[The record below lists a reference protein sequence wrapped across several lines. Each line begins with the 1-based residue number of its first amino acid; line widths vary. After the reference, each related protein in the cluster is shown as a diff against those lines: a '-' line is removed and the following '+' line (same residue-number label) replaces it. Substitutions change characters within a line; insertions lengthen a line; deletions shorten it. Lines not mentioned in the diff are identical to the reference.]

1 MTAPIIQ
8 FKRGAHINLPGLR
21 GGEPGFTTDK
31 YDLYVGLNSTTESN
45 QFFGSGRYWERED
58 GNEALALR
66 LVDKDGSNSINLKGP
81 DSLTGVTTYT
91 FPATPE
97 SNKFLITDDDGNL
110 SWGDGLESLNISG
123 IVTATGGFNL
133 GISSAGNAI
142 TTGPVKALNFVGAGN
157 TFAYNPDTDTID
169 ISIAGGGGAAAGSG
183 EDITLGSPTDGS
195 YSPGALDTINSTT
208 KVVDSIDDLNELA
221 LNMLKGTAVSE
232 VDFSADKT
240 TGGSPLSIT
249 LTPTFAGNA
258 DLFDVDW
265 GDGGNVELDLTLSQ
279 LNHTYNESAGGL
291 FSITLNAKN
300 NSGSGAGSEFAVAK
314 NDYITVYTPDPEV
327 RFNLYRNAS
336 GGSLLS
342 GNDLYVVE
350 GQSLYLKNTT
360 TNTSGFDVDY
370 SVTWGDGN
378 TDSVADDASA
388 GGVDGSRLEHTW
400 ADGTSS
406 GTGLD
411 TLTVSLDSH
420 NGSDPSVIPTTKE
433 ITLKVYDDSPAQ
445 PDGLSTKS
453 LTDIP
458 STGDSPRLA
467 SGATDNTGAS
477 LLSDGDVVDRVV
489 SGSVESSMTDSFAYG
504 ADTGSLTAN
513 VSGSADGSV
522 TFTFAGDESGTYDS
536 LIVTEESDYQLL
548 DSTGSPTTFQ
558 SSIYYPGLYKG
569 FKARISKPVADL
581 AVGANSFQLQHST
594 TGNTNTVSFVKDDLT
609 SDPTTDV
616 SSATVSENVSGVYR
630 YISGVPYYNSGSPSL
645 TLSGVTIEDLVGQCY
660 TNQNDIV
667 EVNDGVSV
675 TDYSYSDIDGST
687 TMLTGG
693 IPNAN
698 VGTASP
704 YTIGDLV
711 VPITTPNV
719 RTESQIRVR
728 AKNVNGVGNYSSE
741 IPTKI
746 QVHTS
751 EQFGISEIAIPVE
764 DALGNGTHTDDGI
777 RIFDFSGD
785 VDDTPTFN
793 NATNFYTNDPYTEL
807 IDPGIEG
814 TQEAMIRDGQIQ
826 HDTSDY
832 STGYLPAGGPDRSGD
847 TGTQYFTFAF
857 RRQVVAN
864 FDINIESSGVAGLWI
879 ALPGTAIDTTSG
891 LNGWLRSDSAYS
903 GAGVPGTET
912 GGNGSNGC
920 AFNNSDL
927 ILPNTSLSG
936 GYTMTLGEENMSN
949 ATGNVVL
956 VRIALTSGQSI
967 SSLNITEAAV

>member
-1 MTAPIIQ
+1 M
-8 FKRGAHINLPGLR
+8 
-21 GGEPGFTTDK
+21 
-31 YDLYVGLNSTTESN
+31 
-45 QFFGSGRYWERED
+45 
-58 GNEALALR
+58 
-66 LVDKDGSNSINLKGP
+66 
-81 DSLTGVTTYT
+81 
-91 FPATPE
+91 
-97 SNKFLITDDDGNL
+97 
-110 SWGDGLESLNISG
+110 
-123 IVTATGGFNL
+123 
-133 GISSAGNAI
+133 
-142 TTGPVKALNFVGAGN
+142 
-157 TFAYNPDTDTID
+157 
-169 ISIAGGGGAAAGSG
+169 
-183 EDITLGSPTDGS
+183 
-195 YSPGALDTINSTT
+195 
-208 KVVDSIDDLNELA
+208 
-221 LNMLKGTAVSE
+221 
-232 VDFSADKT
+232 
-240 TGGSPLSIT
+240 
-249 LTPTFAGNA
+249 
-258 DLFDVDW
+258 
-265 GDGGNVELDLTLSQ
+265 
-279 LNHTYNESAGGL
+279 

-300 NSGSGAGSEFAVAK
+300 DSGTGAGSEFAVAK

-327 RFNLYRNAS
+327 RFNLYRNPT

-360 TNTSGFDVDY
+360 TNTTGFDVDY
-370 SVTWGDGN
+370 TVTWGDGN
-378 TDSVADDASA
+378 TDSVADDASD
-388 GGVDGSRLEHTW
+388 GGVGGSRLEHTW

-411 TLTVSLDSH
+411 TLIVSLDSH

-433 ITLKVYDDSPAQ
+433 ITLKVYDDSPSQ
-445 PDGLSTKS
+445 PGGLSTKS

-458 STGDSPRLA
+458 STGNSPRLA

-504 ADTGSLTAN
+504 ADAGSLTAN

-536 LIVTEESDYQLL
+536 LVVTEESDYQLL

-581 AVGANSFQLQHST
+581 AVGANSFQLQHSA
-594 TGNTNTVSFVKDDLT
+594 TGDTNTVSFVKDDLT
-609 SDPTTDV
+609 SDPTTSV
-616 SSATVSENVSGVYR
+616 ASATVSENVSGVYR
-630 YISGVPYYNSGSPSL
+630 YISGVPYYDSGSPSL

-667 EVNDGVSV
+667 EVNDGVST

-698 VGTASP
+698 VGTSAP
-704 YTIGDLV
+704 YAIGDLV
-711 VPITTPNV
+711 VPITTSNV
-719 RTESQIRVR
+719 RTESQIKVR
-728 AKNVNGVGNYSSE
+728 AKNVNGLGNYSSE

-751 EQFGISEIAIPVE
+751 EQYGISEIAIPVE
-764 DALGNGTHTDDGI
+764 DALGNGAHTDDGI

-793 NATNFYTNDPYTEL
+793 NATNFYINDPYTEL
-807 IDPGIEG
+807 LDPGIQG

-864 FDINIESSGVAGLWI
+864 FDINIDSSGVAGLWI

-967 SSLNITEAAV
+967 SSLSITEASV

>member
-81 DSLTGVTTYT
+81 DSLTGITTYT

-110 SWGDGLESLNISG
+110 SWGDALESLNISG

-169 ISIAGGGGAAAGSG
+169 ISIAGGGGATVGSG
-183 EDITLGSPTDGS
+183 EDIPLGSPTDGS
-195 YSPGALDTINSTT
+195 YSPGALDTLNSTT
-208 KVVDSIDDLNELA
+208 TVVDSIDDLNELA

-232 VDFSADKT
+232 VDFTADKT

-258 DLFDVDW
+258 DRFDVDW
-265 GDGGNVELDLTLSQ
+265 GDGGNVELDLTLAQ

-300 NSGSGAGSEFAVAK
+300 DSGTGAGSEFAVAK

-327 RFNLYRNAS
+327 RFNLYRNPT

-360 TNTSGFDVDY
+360 TNTTGFDVDY
-370 SVTWGDGN
+370 TVTWGDGN

-388 GGVDGSRLEHTW
+388 GGVGGSRLEHTW

-411 TLTVSLDSH
+411 TLIVSLDSH

-433 ITLKVYDDSPAQ
+433 ITLKVYDDSPSQ

-458 STGDSPRLA
+458 STGNSPRLA

-477 LLSDGDVVDRVV
+477 LLSDGDAVDRVV
-489 SGSVESSMTDSFAYG
+489 SGSVDSSMTDSFAYG
-504 ADTGSLTAN
+504 ADAGSLTAN

-536 LIVTEESDYQLL
+536 LVVTEESDYQLL

-581 AVGANSFQLQHST
+581 AVGANSFQLQHSA
-594 TGNTNTVSFVKDDLT
+594 TGDTNTVSFVKDDLT
-609 SDPTTDV
+609 SDPTTSV
-616 SSATVSENVSGVYR
+616 ASATVSENVSGVYR
-630 YISGVPYYNSGSPSL
+630 YISGVPYYDSGSPSL

-667 EVNDGVSV
+667 EVNDGVST

-698 VGTASP
+698 VGTAVP
-704 YTIGDLV
+704 YAIGDLV
-711 VPITTPNV
+711 VPITTSNV
-719 RTESQIRVR
+719 RTESQIKVR

-751 EQFGISEIAIPVE
+751 EQYGISEIAIPVE
-764 DALGNGTHTDDGI
+764 DALGNGAHTDDGI

-807 IDPGIEG
+807 LDPGIQG

-864 FDINIESSGVAGLWI
+864 FDINIDSSGVAGLWI

-967 SSLNITEAAV
+967 SSLSITEASV

>member
-1 MTAPIIQ
+1 M
-8 FKRGAHINLPGLR
+8 
-21 GGEPGFTTDK
+21 
-31 YDLYVGLNSTTESN
+31 
-45 QFFGSGRYWERED
+45 
-58 GNEALALR
+58 
-66 LVDKDGSNSINLKGP
+66 
-81 DSLTGVTTYT
+81 
-91 FPATPE
+91 
-97 SNKFLITDDDGNL
+97 
-110 SWGDGLESLNISG
+110 
-123 IVTATGGFNL
+123 
-133 GISSAGNAI
+133 
-142 TTGPVKALNFVGAGN
+142 
-157 TFAYNPDTDTID
+157 
-169 ISIAGGGGAAAGSG
+169 
-183 EDITLGSPTDGS
+183 
-195 YSPGALDTINSTT
+195 
-208 KVVDSIDDLNELA
+208 
-221 LNMLKGTAVSE
+221 
-232 VDFSADKT
+232 
-240 TGGSPLSIT
+240 
-249 LTPTFAGNA
+249 
-258 DLFDVDW
+258 
-265 GDGGNVELDLTLSQ
+265 
-279 LNHTYNESAGGL
+279 

-300 NSGSGAGSEFAVAK
+300 DSGTGAGSEFAVAK

-327 RFNLYRNAS
+327 RFNLYRNPT

-360 TNTSGFDVDY
+360 TNTTGFDVDY
-370 SVTWGDGN
+370 TVTWGDGN
-378 TDSVADDASA
+378 TNSVADDASD
-388 GGVDGSRLEHTW
+388 GGVGGSRLEHTW
-400 ADGTSS
+400 ADGTNS

-411 TLTVSLDSH
+411 TLIVSLDSH

-433 ITLKVYDDSPAQ
+433 ITLKVYDDSPSQ
-445 PDGLSTKS
+445 PGGLSTKS

-458 STGDSPRLA
+458 STGNSPRLA

-504 ADTGSLTAN
+504 ADAGSLTAN

-536 LIVTEESDYQLL
+536 LVVTEESDYQLL

-581 AVGANSFQLQHST
+581 AVGANSFQLQHSA
-594 TGNTNTVSFVKDDLT
+594 TGDTNTVSFVKDDLT

-616 SSATVSENVSGVYR
+616 ASATVSENVSGVYR
-630 YISGVPYYNSGSPSL
+630 YISGVPYYDSGSPSL

-667 EVNDGVSV
+667 EVNDGVST

-687 TMLTGG
+687 TMLTSG

-698 VGTASP
+698 VGTAAP
-704 YTIGDLV
+704 YAIGDLV
-711 VPITTPNV
+711 VPITTSNV
-719 RTESQIRVR
+719 RTESQIKVR

-751 EQFGISEIAIPVE
+751 EQYGISEIAIPVE

-785 VDDTPTFN
+785 VDDTPAFN
-793 NATNFYTNDPYTEL
+793 NATNFYINDPYTEL
-807 IDPGIEG
+807 LDPGIQG

-864 FDINIESSGVAGLWI
+864 FDINIDSSGVAGLWI

-967 SSLNITEAAV
+967 SSLSITEASV

>member
-1 MTAPIIQ
+1 M
-8 FKRGAHINLPGLR
+8 
-21 GGEPGFTTDK
+21 
-31 YDLYVGLNSTTESN
+31 
-45 QFFGSGRYWERED
+45 
-58 GNEALALR
+58 
-66 LVDKDGSNSINLKGP
+66 
-81 DSLTGVTTYT
+81 
-91 FPATPE
+91 
-97 SNKFLITDDDGNL
+97 
-110 SWGDGLESLNISG
+110 
-123 IVTATGGFNL
+123 
-133 GISSAGNAI
+133 
-142 TTGPVKALNFVGAGN
+142 
-157 TFAYNPDTDTID
+157 
-169 ISIAGGGGAAAGSG
+169 
-183 EDITLGSPTDGS
+183 
-195 YSPGALDTINSTT
+195 
-208 KVVDSIDDLNELA
+208 
-221 LNMLKGTAVSE
+221 
-232 VDFSADKT
+232 
-240 TGGSPLSIT
+240 
-249 LTPTFAGNA
+249 
-258 DLFDVDW
+258 
-265 GDGGNVELDLTLSQ
+265 
-279 LNHTYNESAGGL
+279 
-291 FSITLNAKN
+291 
-300 NSGSGAGSEFAVAK
+300 
-314 NDYITVYTPDPEV
+314 
-327 RFNLYRNAS
+327 
-336 GGSLLS
+336 
-342 GNDLYVVE
+342 
-350 GQSLYLKNTT
+350 
-360 TNTSGFDVDY
+360 
-370 SVTWGDGN
+370 
-378 TDSVADDASA
+378 
-388 GGVDGSRLEHTW
+388 
-400 ADGTSS
+400 
-406 GTGLD
+406 
-411 TLTVSLDSH
+411 
-420 NGSDPSVIPTTKE
+420 
-433 ITLKVYDDSPAQ
+433 
-445 PDGLSTKS
+445 
-453 LTDIP
+453 TDIP
-458 STGDSPRLA
+458 STGNSPRLA

-504 ADTGSLTAN
+504 ADAGSLTAN

-536 LIVTEESDYQLL
+536 LVVTEESDYQLL

-581 AVGANSFQLQHST
+581 AVGANSFQLQHSA
-594 TGNTNTVSFVKDDLT
+594 TGDTNTVSFVKDDLT

-616 SSATVSENVSGVYR
+616 ASATISENVSGVYR
-630 YISGVPYYNSGSPSL
+630 YISGVPYYDSGSPSL

-667 EVNDGVSV
+667 EVNDGVST

-698 VGTASP
+698 VGTAAP
-704 YTIGDLV
+704 YAIGDLV
-711 VPITTPNV
+711 VPITTSNV
-719 RTESQIRVR
+719 RTESQIKVR
-728 AKNVNGVGNYSSE
+728 AKNVNGLGNYSSE

-764 DALGNGTHTDDGI
+764 DALGNGAHMDDGI

-807 IDPGIEG
+807 LDPGIQG

-832 STGYLPAGGPDRSGD
+832 SIGYLPAGGPDRSGD

-864 FDINIESSGVAGLWI
+864 FDINIDSSGVAGLWI

-967 SSLNITEAAV
+967 SSLSITEASV